1 MGAIRGGHYAVVE
14 LLLWRG
20 ADISQAEE
28 TSSTVSILLH
38 SPSLCRRKY
47 FPYVPFQGEN
57 DDEQNLEETSST
69 VSILLHSPLLG
80 GRKYFPYFPFQGEN
94 NDDQNIKKIR
104 FLVDRTRQVQ
114 CILNEL

>member
-38 SPSLCRRKY
+38 SPSLCGRKY

-57 DDEQNLEETSST
+57 DDQNL
-69 VSILLHSPLLG
+69 
-80 GRKYFPYFPFQGEN
+80 
-94 NDDQNIKKIR
+94 KKICL
-104 FLVDRTRQVQ
+104 LVDRTRQVQ